1 MVMKE
6 SCLWV
11 SPHGNE
17 LDIFALL
24 DRSHT
29 TYGSTNYHHGI
40 LTDKIIAL
48 QVVKKFPSIYV
59 T

>member
-1 MVMKE
+1 MKE

-17 LDIFALL
+17 LDIFALV
-24 DRSHT
+24 DRSQT
-29 TYGSTNYHHGI
+29 TYGSTNHHHRI

-48 QVVKKFPSIYV
+48 QVVKKFPSNFV